1 MIRRPPRSTRTDT
14 LFPYTTLFR
23 SVGDGDDPGR
33 LAIDRDVDRRR
44 AVCAKAVGCLGE
56 RAQIDVIFFKK
67 ARIAEDYRLVVD
79 DPDDTLADRL
89 VDPRR
94 LDQREAPVLGGLDDR
109 GSQWLFAAA
118 LEARGNPEPLLQ
130 IGRASRRE
138 RVGQYG

>member
-89 VDPRR
+89 FDPRR
-94 LDQREAPVLGGLDDR
+94 LDRTSTRLNSITNAHLVC
-109 GSQWLFAAA
+109 
-118 LEARGNPEPLLQ
+118 LLLL
-130 IGRASRRE
+130 
-138 RVGQYG
+138 